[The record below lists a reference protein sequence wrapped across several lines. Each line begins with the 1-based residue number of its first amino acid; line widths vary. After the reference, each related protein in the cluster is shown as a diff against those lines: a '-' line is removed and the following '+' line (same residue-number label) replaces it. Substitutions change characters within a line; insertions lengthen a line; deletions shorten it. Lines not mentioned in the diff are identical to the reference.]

1 MIAAI
6 RESFEET
13 GLLLAGEDGQNVAE
27 SGAGEEQMSQRE
39 AIADQDKSFGQFLTS
54 SGLKL
59 RTDLLRPVSR
69 WQSPDFFH
77 KRYDIAYFT
86 TVVPVGQNAKLLE
99 GKGVWGSWV
108 NVRTLMESRD
118 TSELGDRIGQPNT
131 VGKTLEELVT
141 PAVMCML
148 ESLATAETGVSWL
161 AKRRTV
167 EVKKPVLVKNDGAC
181 MLSFTEVVP
190 VSSKTGT
197 LGTVGPLKSA
207 SVAPS

>member
-1 MIAAI
+1 
-6 RESFEET
+6 
-13 GLLLAGEDGQNVAE
+13 
-27 SGAGEEQMSQRE
+27 MSQRE

-148 ESLATAETGVSWL
+148 ESLAASETGVSWL